1 MSLSV
6 ADIVIIAIGYISL
19 ASWLFLY
26 VKGRKNATMFEAISE
41 KEYPLKEIYFVGYEL
56 MQIIGYKY
64 KSKADR
70 KLRQE
75 VDILY
80 GKKYADYYIRVSYAQ
95 RVTISLTLFVAAFIV
110 FGLTN
115 ESAAL
120 IIVLIFS
127 ALAFYYYGTTMR
139 KKILSRSDEML
150 RDFSEVVSKLALLT
164 NAGMILKDAWEDT
177 AYAGDSALYK
187 EMQKTIVDIRNG
199 KSEID
204 AYNDFGVRCV
214 IPEIKKFTS
223 TIVQSF
229 TKGNRELSN
238 ALQIQSKEVWS
249 SKKQQARQQGEK
261 AASKLLIPICIMF
274 VGILIMILVPI
285 FTNIGV

>member
-115 ESAAL
+115 EIAAL
-120 IIVLIFS
+120 IIVLVFS

-150 RDFSEVVSKLALLT
+150 KDFSEVVSKLALLT

-249 SKKQQARQQGEK
+249 SKKQKARQQGEK